1 MNHIGDAVYNTPM
14 KQQANNT
21 KLNGMKFA
29 VFCLLYY
36 FRRISVLKYTLL
48 FTCKW
53 WSFQKIKS
61 LTIVDMKKKKE
72 IIKKAV
78 TEFFIFSFLFGHF
91 PLRLIFAYLYVSA
104 EN

>member
-1 MNHIGDAVYNTPM
+1 MNHTGDAVYNTSI

-53 WSFQKIKS
+53 WSFQKKS
-61 LTIVDMKKKKE
+61 LAIVDMKKE

-78 TEFFIFSFLFGHF
+78 TEFFLFSFLFGHF
-91 PLRLIFAYLYVSA
+91 PLRLVFAYLYVSV

>member
-1 MNHIGDAVYNTPM
+1 MYTLI

-29 VFCLLYY
+29 VCLFVRLLYY

-53 WSFQKIKS
+53 WSFKKKKS
-61 LTIVDMKKKKE
+61 LAIVDMKIE

-78 TEFFIFSFLFGHF
+78 TEFFIFFSVWSFSSSFSFCLFVCVCRK
-91 PLRLIFAYLYVSA
+91 LERLT
-104 EN
+104 

>member
-1 MNHIGDAVYNTPM
+1 MNHRRCSVYINQTAN
-14 KQQANNT
+14 KQHKT
-21 KLNGMKFA
+21 ERFGMKFA